1 MFRNLKKREW
11 TLLIALAVITFILMS
26 AYPSSI
32 AKRDYFRIVFRVV
45 WIIIDIVWIIK
56 ILKRAKLRSEIEPK
70 L

>member
-32 AKRDYFRIVFRVV
+32 AKRDYCRIVFRVV